1 VSVDGR
7 AGGLQLFRL
16 SDRPFTEE
24 EFAMNRRD
32 VLTAGLAAGAF
43 AVAPRLA
50 SAEVSYTPTPKGWRS
65 FALTTRIEPQ
75 SSSTRAWIPLP
86 TFEAWDW
93 QKPGD
98 VTWSGNA
105 RVAER
110 ARDPHYGAEMLRVE
124 WAADQASPFIE
135 VTNEVKTQ
143 DRAVVPGKGN
153 AAELDAAV
161 RKLNLA
167 ATDLLATDGVV
178 RDTAEEIVAGQK
190 DDLSKA
196 RALYEWVVDNTFRN
210 AKTLGCGLGD
220 ITSMIKSGNLNGK
233 CADLNALYVGL
244 ARSVGLPARDVYG
257 IRVAPSQ
264 FGFKALGAG
273 SEIVTK
279 AQHCRAEVWL
289 SGSGWTPVDPA
300 DVRKVVLEEPP
311 GNLAMGDAKV
321 AAARKALFGAWE
333 GNWVAFNDAH
343 DLKLPGSKESAIP
356 FLMYPQ
362 AENRDGFLDSL
373 DPDKFKYR
381 ITARDLST

>member
-1 VSVDGR
+1 
-7 AGGLQLFRL
+7 
-16 SDRPFTEE
+16 
-24 EFAMNRRD
+24 MNRRD
-32 VLTAGLAAGAF
+32 FLKAGVGAGTLALAPGLA
-43 AVAPRLA
+43 R
-50 SAEVSYTPTPKGWRS
+50 AEVVYAPSPKGWRT

-75 SSSTRAWIPLP
+75 NGATKVWIPLP
-86 TFEAWDW
+86 TFEVWDW
-93 QKPGD
+93 QKPGN
-98 VTWSGNA
+98 VTSSGNA
-105 RVAER
+105 KITER
-110 ARDPHYGAEMLRVE
+110 ARDARYGAEMLRVE
-124 WAADQASPFIE
+124 WAADQPSPFVE
-135 VTNEVKTQ
+135 VTTQVQTQ
-143 DRAVVPGKGN
+143 DRALAPGNGN
-153 AAELDAAV
+153 APALSEAE

-167 ATDLLATDGVV
+167 ATDLLATDGIVQE
-178 RDTAEEIVAGQK
+178 TAEEIVKGRK
-190 DDLSKA
+190 DDLGKA
-196 RALYEWVVDNTFRN
+196 RAIYEWVVDNTFRN
-210 AKTLGCGLGD
+210 PATLGCGLGD
-220 ITSMIKSGNLNGK
+220 ITTMIRTGNLNGK

-273 SEIVTK
+273 SENVTK

-311 GNLAMGDAKV
+311 GNLALTDAKV
-321 AAARKALFGAWE
+321 LAARKALFGAWE

-343 DLKLPGSKESAIP
+343 DLTLPGSKERAIP

-381 ITARDLST
+381 ITAREVTA